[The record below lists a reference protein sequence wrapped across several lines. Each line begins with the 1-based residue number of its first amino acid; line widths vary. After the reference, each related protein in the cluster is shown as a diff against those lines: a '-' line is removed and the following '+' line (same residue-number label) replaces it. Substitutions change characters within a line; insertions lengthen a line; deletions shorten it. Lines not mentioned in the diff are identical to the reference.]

1 MQLPHMQGCQHYLEQ
16 GQYLP
21 LGLWRKQLWRRR
33 LIVVIAW
40 SAWDE
45 CRAHASSMAVHLAS

>member
-1 MQLPHMQGCQHYLEQ
+1 MRMPHIQGYQHRS
-16 GQYLP
+16 GQRHYLP

-40 SAWDE
+40 SAWDKG
-45 CRAHASSMAVHLAS
+45 RAHASSVAIHLAS